1 MQCNHKPSNM
11 QTGQANV
18 LVLLFL
24 VLSKKKK
31 EHFSSAMLCCKL
43 RLFAACIVTFSSS
56 LRKQSTFRDA
66 TTGLPANR
74 RLRNER
80 RNSWVVSSDWLKQ
93 IFYVA

>member
-1 MQCNHKPSNM
+1 MQCNHKPSNT

-18 LVLLFL
+18 LVFAFARTEQE
-24 VLSKKKK
+24 KK

-43 RLFAACIVTFSSS
+43 RLYAACIVTFSSS

-74 RLRNER
+74 RLRNDH
-80 RNSWVVSSDWLKQ
+80 RNSWVVSSDWLK
-93 IFYVA
+93 